1 MVSGLTSRLSKQFWG
16 IIIKESNHVHLK
28 RKDCAVFRGNL
39 ELQSYVKPGLTQLR
53 PMLPKFLNQPVD
65 L

>member
-39 ELQSYVKPGLTQLR
+39 ELQSRVKPGLTQLIKANVAKISK
-53 PMLPKFLNQPVD
+53 PAS
-65 L
+65 